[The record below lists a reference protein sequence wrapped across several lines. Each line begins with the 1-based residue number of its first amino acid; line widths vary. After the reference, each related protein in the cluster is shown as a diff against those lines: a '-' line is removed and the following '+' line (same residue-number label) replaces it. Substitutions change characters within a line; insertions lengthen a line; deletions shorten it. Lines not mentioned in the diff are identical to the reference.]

1 MFPLCPGLGPEQL
14 ASSRKPG
21 QVPPK
26 PLEVSGLA
34 GLGLAGKA
42 PFLSLRVSWPRPGPV
57 LERQVGCDW
66 TGLELA
72 SWPEKPQPSSESIP
86 SLGKGEVGSINGVF
100 PAGGSLA
107 PPPSLNPLLS
117 ALSRPSPPYLLEGGF

>member
-1 MFPLCPGLGPEQL
+1 MVVPLCPGLGPEQL

-42 PFLSLRVSWPRPGPV
+42 PFLALRVSWPRPGPV
-57 LERQVGCDW
+57 LERQVGCDC

-72 SWPEKPQPSSESIP
+72 SWPEKPQPSPLWARARWGPLMGFSQR
-86 SLGKGEVGSINGVF
+86 
-100 PAGGSLA
+100 GGSLA
-107 PPPSLNPLLS
+107 PPPLPKSS
-117 ALSRPSPPYLLEGGF
+117 ALSTFPS